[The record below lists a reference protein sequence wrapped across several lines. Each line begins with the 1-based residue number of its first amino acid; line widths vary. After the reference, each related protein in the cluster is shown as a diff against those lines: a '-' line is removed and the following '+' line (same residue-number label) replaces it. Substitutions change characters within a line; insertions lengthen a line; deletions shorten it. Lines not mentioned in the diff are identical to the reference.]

1 MEVRSR
7 VGEFASG
14 TEVATGQIS
23 EVNYRMSDETDCPK
37 DWLDPVVSAR
47 VYNQHDTA
55 GMTIHRIPF

>member
-1 MEVRSR
+1 MRSR

-14 TEVATGQIS
+14 T

-47 VYNQHDTA
+47 VCDQHDTV